1 MLETD
6 YFALPVATVLGFL
19 SGLGTGGGSL
29 LILWLTLVLNVPQAD
44 ARVMNLMFFVPSAL
58 IACIFRWKQG
68 SLNIRALL
76 PGILAGCAAAALC
89 SYLTAGQTP
98 DLLRKAF
105 GGLLILVS
113 IKEIFHQKKGP

>member
-6 YFALPVATVLGFL
+6 FFALPMATLLGFL

-29 LILWLTLVLNVPQAD
+29 LILWLTFVLKVPQAD
-44 ARVMNLMFFVPSAL
+44 ARIMNLMFFVPSAL

-68 SLNIRALL
+68 SLNFCALI
-76 PGILAGCAAAALC
+76 PGILAGCVAAALC
-89 SYLTAGQTP
+89 SVLTAGQTS
-98 DLLRKAF
+98 DLLRKTF
-105 GGLLILVS
+105 GCLLIFVG

>member
-1 MLETD
+1 MLES
-6 YFALPVATVLGFL
+6 YYIALPVAAALGFL

-29 LILWLTLVLNVPQAD
+29 LILWLTFVLNVPQAD

-68 SLNIRALL
+68 TLNFRTLV

-89 SYLTAGQTP
+89 SFLTAGHTP
-98 DLLRKAF
+98 ELLRKAF
-105 GGLLILVS
+105 GCLLIFVG
-113 IKEIFHQKKGP
+113 IKEVFHQKKGQ